1 LQHLLLA
8 HVRAV
13 NFYSAHRYMNNDA
26 SLHLVQLV
34 KLTRG
39 SAVADTDD
47 VALYVTVSAV
57 NKDQV
62 LSISLT

>member
-1 LQHLLLA
+1 
-8 HVRAV
+8 
-13 NFYSAHRYMNNDA
+13 MNNDA